1 MTYLYS
7 QSNLQQILEKE
18 NFAHFSLDF
27 YSDDYT
33 EESTGLTPR
42 ENMKN
47 ILNTARDFVK
57 NFDTQSDNLLLY
69 GNTGVGKTF
78 LANCIAKELLDKSH
92 TVVYLT
98 SLKLCDIL
106 EAYKFDRDMPFD
118 EKNATVAYILD
129 SDLLIIDDLGTELNN
144 GFTSSQLYHC
154 IDTRL
159 NHRHSTIIS
168 TNLSFDDLRDD
179 YSERIFSRLTSNYTL
194 LKLTGDDIRLKK
206 AIMQRNLNS

>member
-1 MTYLYS
+1 
-7 QSNLQQILEKE
+7 
-18 NFAHFSLDF
+18 
-27 YSDDYT
+27 
-33 EESTGLTPR
+33 
-42 ENMKN
+42 MKN
-47 ILNTARDFVK
+47 ILNTAKDFVK

-78 LANCIAKELLDKSH
+78 LANCIAKELLDQSH

-98 SLKLCDIL
+98 SLKLFDIL